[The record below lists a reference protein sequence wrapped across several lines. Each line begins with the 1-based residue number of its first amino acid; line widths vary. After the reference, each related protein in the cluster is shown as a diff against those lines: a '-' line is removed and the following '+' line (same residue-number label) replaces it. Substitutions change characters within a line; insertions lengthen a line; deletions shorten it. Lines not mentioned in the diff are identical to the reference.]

1 MPLCII
7 LLQISGYIRYF
18 ENRGKNMSFMTEDV
32 SDVIKY
38 NEIWKKVKK
47 TLAIKNKNFG
57 G

>member
-1 MPLCII
+1 
-7 LLQISGYIRYF
+7 
-18 ENRGKNMSFMTEDV
+18 MSFMTEDV

-47 TLAIKNKNFG
+47 TLGIKNKNIG

>member
-7 LLQISGYIRYF
+7 LLQISGYIKYF
-18 ENRGKNMSFMTEDV
+18 ESRGKNMSFMTEDV

-38 NEIWKKVKK
+38 NEIWRKVKK